1 MPGDLPGAVL
11 FACSL
16 NAIRSPMA
24 EAIMK
29 HLYGHR
35 VFVASCGVRAGEDDP
50 FVHTVMD
57 EIGIKLGRHRPQS
70 FDDLADTN
78 FDMVISLSPEAHHRA
93 LELTRTEAIEAEYWP
108 TFDPSA
114 VAGSREQILDA
125 YRDVRDGLYMRIR
138 KRFGPLAA
146 GGV

>member
-1 MPGDLPGAVL
+1 MAGDLPAAVL

-24 EAIMK
+24 EVIMK

-50 FVHTVMD
+50 FVHAVMD
-57 EIGIKLGRHRPQS
+57 EIGIKLGRRRPQS
-70 FDDLADTN
+70 FDDLDDTN

-93 LELTRTEAIEAEYWP
+93 LELTRTQAIAAEYWP

-114 VAGSREQILDA
+114 VAGSREQILEA

-138 KRFGPLAA
+138 QRFGPLAA

>member
-1 MPGDLPGAVL
+1 MAADLPGAVL
-11 FACSL
+11 YACSH

-24 EAIMK
+24 AAMMK

-35 VFVASCGVRAGEDDP
+35 VFVSSCGVRAGEDDP
-50 FVHTVMD
+50 FVHAVMD
-57 EIGIKLGRHRPQS
+57 EIGIRLGRHRPQS
-70 FDDLADTN
+70 FDDLDDTN

-93 LELTRTEAIEAEYWP
+93 LEMTRTQAIEAEYWP
-108 TFDPSA
+108 TLDPSA